1 MICLL
6 FQIIMVDL
14 EEAII
19 PPTQKIGKEE
29 NGKIVMILMCQ
40 VRVDKMFAV
49 QIAMYYFIEEGMYN
63 FEKLER

>member
-1 MICLL
+1 
-6 FQIIMVDL
+6 MVDL

-49 QIAMYYFIEEGMYN
+49 
-63 FEKLER
+63 